1 MTTATRFRVQHPRRA
16 WIAALLVPACML
28 LTVAA
33 SGCANSTSIKT
44 EDIVSSIPWSAPES
58 HTYELKVN
66 NKVQGQTTL
75 SIANEGDAVVLTQ
88 HAIDDQGN
96 SDDSV
101 VRADATTLKPNS
113 ATHTVTDSTV
123 KRIADATYEDTDKD
137 CAGKRVVL
145 IKQSTFKP
153 PDAATSDSSRSSP
166 LCVPEHSY
174 DNDSS
179 LFIWR
184 TIKFEK
190 EYTVTYTTVFSNRRD
205 TQKVTLRVAK
215 QEKMQTP
222 AGEFDT
228 WRVELTADQ
237 VSQIAWFA
245 TTDDHKLIA
254 YQNESFFFRLMK

>member
-1 MTTATRFRVQHPRRA
+1 MTIAWQSHLVRPGRR
-16 WIAALLVPACML
+16 WRIALLGIACTTL
-28 LTVAA
+28 AIAA
-33 SGCANSTSIKT
+33 SGCANGDSIKT
-44 EDIVSSIPWSAPES
+44 QDIVTSIPWSAPES

-66 NKVQGQTTL
+66 NKVQGQSTL
-75 SIANEGDAVVLTQ
+75 SIANDGDAVVLTQ
-88 HAIDDQGN
+88 HALDDQGN

-101 VRADATTLKPNS
+101 VRADATTLKPIS
-113 ATHTVTDSTV
+113 ATHTVTDSTE
-123 KRIADATYEDTDKD
+123 KRVAEANYEDTDKD
-137 CAGKRVVL
+137 CSAKRVVL

-153 PDAATSDSSRSSP
+153 PDAAASDSSRSNP

-190 EYTVTYTTVFSNRRD
+190 DYIATYTTVFSNRRD
-205 TQKVTLRVAK
+205 TQRVTLRVAT

-222 AGEFDT
+222 AGEFDA

-237 VSQIAWFA
+237 VSQTAWFA
-245 TTDDHKLIA
+245 TSDDHKLIA